1 MQCIN
6 TQLVFLCNSALTWPP
21 WLPNHPTWVVQ
32 TTEHIEAE
40 SACLAVP
47 NQVYPPSPPPI
58 TPALSGGPLC
68 APERPCNG
76 ELKLPI
82 LDL

>member
-47 NQVYPPSPPPI
+47 NQVYPPSPHHTTHQRLPCQAVRC
-58 TPALSGGPLC
+58 TPRSALVM
-68 APERPCNG
+68 EN
-76 ELKLPI
+76 
-82 LDL
+82 

>member
-47 NQVYPPSPPPI
+47 NQVYPPIHTCPVRRV
-58 TPALSGGPLC
+58 AFWLY
-68 APERPCNG
+68 APGAPYDE
-76 ELKLPI
+76 EL
-82 LDL
+82 